1 MIDADMKEGLDSLL
15 EAAVEGAP
23 EWKEDILGFVEDDLY
38 SAADKEM
45 KEAGTEEEDERD
57 AVKAVVAS
65 KALYL
70 AYVES
75 LENIEDADARDYL
88 RARIEGTA
96 TPSAGALATAV
107 PLTPPP
113 AAPRLTAVPAAPTL
127 KPPTLK

>member
-23 EWKEDILGFVEDDLY
+23 EWKEDILAYVEDDLY
-38 SAADKEM
+38 GAADKEM
-45 KEAGTEEEDERD
+45 QEAGIEDEDERD

-75 LENIEDADARDYL
+75 LESVEDPEARAYL
-88 RARIEGTA
+88 KAHIEGTVV
-96 TPSAGALATAV
+96 PSAGALATAA
-107 PLTPPP
+107 PIPP
-113 AAPRLTAVPAAPTL
+113 AAPRLAAVPAAPTL
-127 KPPTLK
+127 RPPTLK